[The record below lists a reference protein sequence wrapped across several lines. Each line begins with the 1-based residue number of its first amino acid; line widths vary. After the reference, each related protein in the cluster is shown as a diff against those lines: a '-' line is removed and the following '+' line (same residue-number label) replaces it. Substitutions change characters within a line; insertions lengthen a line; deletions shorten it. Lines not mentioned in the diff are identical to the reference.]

1 MSLLALSKSVG
12 GEHTPINVLNV
23 SQCGLSSQY
32 NTESDIETGHHHP
45 LLALSAMTASRCC
58 VILGPDTDASRTTPC
73 LSTLNVSQC
82 GLSSQYNTESNI
94 ETGHHHPL
102 LALSAMAAS
111 RCCVVL
117 RPDRDASRTTPCLST
132 LNVSQCGLSSQ
143 CNTESD
149 IETGYHHPLLALSAM
164 TTSRCCVILGPDTTA
179 SRRTPCL
186 FTLNVSQCGL
196 SSQYNTESDIET
208 GYHHPLL
215 ALSAMTTSR
224 CCVILGPDTTAS
236 RRTPCLFTLN
246 VSQDESPPPIVA
258 LSDMTA
264 FRCYV
269 ILGPDTDASR
279 TTPCL
284 SKLNVSLVGFW
295 LFGGFVGLLL
305 VLCLGPDTTAS
316 RRTPCL
322 FTWNVSQCGLS
333 SQYNTET
340 DIETV
345 HHHPLLA
352 LSAMT
357 ASRCCVILGPD
368 RDASRTTPCLSKL
381 NVSQCGLSSQYN
393 TESDIGTGHHYP
405 LLALSAMTASRCC
418 VILGPDTDASRTT
431 PCLSKLNV
439 SQCGLSSQYNTES
452 DIETGHHYPLLALSA
467 MTAFRCCVILGP
479 DTDASRTTPCLSTLN
494 LLQYGLSSQYNTE
507 SDIETGHHHPFFL
520 EKRLF

>member
-1 MSLLALSKSVG
+1 
-12 GEHTPINVLNV
+12 
-23 SQCGLSSQY
+23 
-32 NTESDIETGHHHP
+32 
-45 LLALSAMTASRCC
+45 MTASRCC

-246 VSQDESPPPIVA
+246 VSQCGLSSQYNTESDIG
-258 LSDMTA
+258 T
-264 FRCYV
+264 R
-269 ILGPDTDASR
+269 
-279 TTPCL
+279 
-284 SKLNVSLVGFW
+284 
-295 LFGGFVGLLL
+295 
-305 VLCLGPDTTAS
+305 PDTTAS